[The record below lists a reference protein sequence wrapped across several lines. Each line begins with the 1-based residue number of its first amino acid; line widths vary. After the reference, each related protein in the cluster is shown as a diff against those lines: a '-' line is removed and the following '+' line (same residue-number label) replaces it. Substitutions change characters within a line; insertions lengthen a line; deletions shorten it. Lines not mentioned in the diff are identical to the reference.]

1 MDDCKRELMNLLKQE
16 KLIGATLLIF
26 CNKQDVP
33 KSLTLQQI
41 REYLELDLIETR
53 HWGIVACSAVTGEGL
68 LEGIDWIVTDIA
80 SRIFLMN

>member
-1 MDDCKRELMNLLKQE
+1 M
-16 KLIGATLLIF
+16 
-26 CNKQDVP
+26 P

-68 LEGIDWIVTDIA
+68 LEGIDWVVTDIA